1 MKGNEVLHHAV
12 HRAIS
17 GEYYYRVAAKIS
29 DTSDGHINALT
40 DAVVAQLQ
48 RLVDDGRVTV
58 RGTPGL

>member
-1 MKGNEVLHHAV
+1 MKDSEVLRPFV

-17 GEYYYRVAAKIS
+17 
-29 DTSDGHINALT
+29 ALT

-48 RLVDDGRVTV
+48 RLIDDGKVTV